1 MSTRKTTLFYALLL
15 MTASLFVGMVIASRL
30 DLAPRSS
37 AQTIAVPAMNSAPI
51 NGPLDAQTFRNVAK
65 LATPIVV
72 NIRTEMK
79 TKTQDLTD
87 FFGGGGGNPDDLFH
101 RFFGPG
107 GGGNQ
112 DDQGGAQLP
121 GQRGRGRRTP
131 PREQTTRA
139 AGTGFIISKDGF
151 ILTNNHVVED
161 ATKIEVVLYGDDSDV
176 SYQAKVIGRDP
187 LTDSALI
194 QLVEKPSRPLQ
205 EAKFG
210 DSTQVEAGDWVMAI
224 GNPFGYDHTV
234 TVGVISATSRAFRVT
249 DGRSNDML
257 QTDAAINPGN
267 SGGPLLN
274 LRGEVIGI
282 NTAIITNSRSEG
294 NIGIGFAVPSNT
306 VRELLPQLRN
316 GKITR
321 GRIGVSVLPIPR
333 EALEDFG
340 LKERR
345 GALVAQ
351 VPAGGA
357 AAKAGIEPG
366 DIIVQYNGRPVN
378 NSDELVKMVVATKP
392 GTTVPVKV
400 MRNKQEKTLNVTVDE
415 LDLEAEQNGGRRPQ
429 QSDQPQ
435 SQTDQQDAGGFGI
448 TLDNV
453 TAQMARRLKLPSGQT
468 GAVVTEIDPDGAAAG
483 ALRSG
488 DVILAVN
495 RRPVSNA
502 AEAARE
508 LQKVPSGRIAQ
519 ILVWRGDGE
528 TFVTVKKD

>member
-51 NGPLDAQTFRNVAK
+51 TGPLDAQTFRNVARM
-65 LATPIVV
+65 ATPIVV

-87 FFGGGGGNPDDLFH
+87 FFGGGGSPDDLFH

-112 DDQGGAQLP
+112 DDQGGAQP

-161 ATKIEVVLYGDDSDV
+161 ATKIEVVLFGDDSDV

-210 DSTQVEAGDWVMAI
+210 DSAQVEAGDWVMAI

-333 EALEDFG
+333 EALDDFG

-392 GTTVPVKV
+392 GTTVPIKV

-435 SQTDQQDAGGFGI
+435 PPSDQQDAGGFGV

-453 TAQMARRLKLPSGQT
+453 TAQMARRLRLPSGQT
-468 GAVVTEIDPDGAAAG
+468 GAVVTDVDQDGAAAG